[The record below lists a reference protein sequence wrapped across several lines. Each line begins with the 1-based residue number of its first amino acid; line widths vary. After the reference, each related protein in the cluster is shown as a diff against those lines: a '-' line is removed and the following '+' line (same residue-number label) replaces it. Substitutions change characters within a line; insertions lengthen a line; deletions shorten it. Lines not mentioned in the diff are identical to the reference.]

1 MTIHQ
6 ILAVLNKQKVRATY
20 GAVGQVLGIFPRNV
34 GKLLG
39 QRRQEASWIVSA
51 TSGKPI
57 GYSPSECHEDLYSN
71 PTILR
76 TGEQLLVIMK

>member
-1 MTIHQ
+1 MTIDH

-39 QRRQEASWIVSA
+39 QRRPEASWIVSA
-51 TSGKPI
+51 ATDKPI
-57 GYSPSECHEDLYSN
+57 GYSPSECHKDLFSK
-71 PTILR
+71 PAVLR
-76 TGEQLLVIMK
+76 TGESLLAIMK